1 MIGCVG
7 FERETDVR
15 KPSMFAGTAPSGRSS
30 RSTHRPRP
38 SIEILN
44 LSADGALR
52 DASQR
57 HDGQMLSSGAALDAK
72 IDDGTG
78 LPSNERVRRSAGRST
93 RPSLSGLES
102 RPPTGRERA
111 EVDLLGRTS
120 PESRVRPVGV
130 VPGDV
135 VVEFASERSFR
146 QGHDGQEARAFVLHR
161 PDEALDDSDASVSA

>member
-1 MIGCVG
+1 MIGRVG

-30 RSTHRPRP
+30 RSTHRPRT

-44 LSADGALR
+44 LSADGALG

-57 HDGQMLSSGAALDAK
+57 HDGQMLSSGATLDAK
-72 IDDGTG
+72 VDDGTG
-78 LPSNERVRRSAGRST
+78 LPSNERVRRSTGRST

-111 EVDLLGRTS
+111 GVDLLGRTS

-130 VPGDV
+130 VPPLFGY
-135 VVEFASERSFR
+135 ETASSNSVMNRA
-146 QGHDGQEARAFVLHR
+146 EA
-161 PDEALDDSDASVSA
+161 